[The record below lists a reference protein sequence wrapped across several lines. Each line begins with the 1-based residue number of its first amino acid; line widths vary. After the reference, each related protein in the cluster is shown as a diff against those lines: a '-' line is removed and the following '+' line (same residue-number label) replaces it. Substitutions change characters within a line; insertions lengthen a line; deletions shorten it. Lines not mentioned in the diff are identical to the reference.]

1 MPPPFAALMA
11 KIAQA
16 NITFLANAEGVL
28 AGNPVQGIYRCAWAP
43 QAMLGQQVGATS
55 PSIEV
60 LDAVVPANWAGAAL
74 QITAGHGVG
83 NYIISQCHPDGSG
96 LTTLVLEGAP

>member
-1 MPPPFAALMA
+1 MPPFDALMA
-11 KIAQA
+11 RISQA

-28 AGNPVQGIYRCAWAP
+28 AGAPMQGIYRRTWAP
-43 QAMLGQQVGATS
+43 QTMLGQQVGATA

-60 LDAVVPANWAGAAL
+60 LDAVVPADWAGTAL

-83 NYIISQCHPDGSG
+83 HYVISQCHPDGSG
-96 LTTLVLEGAP
+96 LTTLVLEDAP